1 MIPEGKTI
9 VETITM
15 DEAAGVVIFYV
26 VDVEGKVSG
35 GCHVSGG
42 VRRGGEGR
50 GGEPG
55 GLCYNSV
62 HLGHEG
68 QSPLRRHVCQ

>member
-1 MIPEGKTI
+1 MPMIPEGKTI

-50 GGEPG
+50 GA
-55 GLCYNSV
+55 
-62 HLGHEG
+62 
-68 QSPLRRHVCQ
+68 RRALL